1 MSKLAFVS
9 MTLVG
14 AVPSGFTLYL
24 LVQHFV
30 DHGVPQANALG
41 IAVWVTLAALFLVVI
56 SPFIVLI
63 RYKAPARVTAPAAS
77 LAKGEAG
84 SNKKKAGADDEFG
97 DAIPEDFDEEELAAS
112 QPEEESYED
121 DGGDFDYAEDDIGD
135 FEEEEEE
142 APKPKAKAKKK

>member
-30 DHGVPQANALG
+30 DHGVPQATALG

-63 RYKAPARVTAPAAS
+63 RYKAPARVAAPAAS
-77 LAKGEAG
+77 SAKSEAA
-84 SNKKKAGADDEFG
+84 SSKKKAAADDEFG
-97 DAIPEDFDEEELAAS
+97 DAIPDDFDEEELAAS

-121 DGGDFDYAEDDIGD
+121 DGGDFDYAEDDMDD

>member
-14 AVPSGFTLYL
+14 AAPAGFTLYL

-63 RYKAPARVTAPAAS
+63 RYKAPARVAAPAAS
-77 LAKGEAG
+77 SAKGETAA
-84 SNKKKAGADDEFG
+84 SKKKADAADEFG
-97 DAIPEDFDEEELAAS
+97 DAIPEDFDEEELAES
-112 QPEEESYED
+112 QPEEETYDD
-121 DGGDFDYAEDDIGD
+121 DGGDFDYAEDDLGD
-135 FEEEEEE
+135 FEEEEE